1 MNHPRSADRFA
12 DRFHDECRRAMET
25 VRRLVVIGDGTGSRD
40 SRYHG
45 FYSAKRILGVVI
57 RPGRLARR

>member
-1 MNHPRSADRFA
+1 
-12 DRFHDECRRAMET
+12 MET